1 MLNSKISVHCN
12 TDYNFVAVHLNSS
25 MGFVVHT
32 FNVTPLDDKGRQWSL
47 EVDSSKQEQF
57 REIAECCQTTT
68 LKLRQRLVDEFRDK
82 LKSERDA

>member
-12 TDYNFVAVHLNSS
+12 TDNNFVAVHLNSS

-32 FNVTPLDDKGRQWSL
+32 FNVTALDDKGRQWSL

-57 REIAECCQTTT
+57 QEIVDCCQTTP
-68 LKLRQRLVDEFRDK
+68 LKLRQRLVDEFKDK
-82 LKSERDA
+82 LKSEKDA